1 MPTPFHARSLEK
13 EDLSQLEW
21 CQLQEV
27 LVLLPLQSQ
36 RKSYNSLVFKM
47 FTHNLLER
55 PRPEVTS
62 LRPPSTA
69 YKIHTKFL
77 PLIFG
82 ASQQLRNIHTS
93 NSVSGSVKDKSKNKK
108 RNHKDKKA
116 QEDHLEEDQE
126 TFDCDTIFG
135 LIIKYCLILTLILIL
150 IFSKY
155 LSK

>member
-1 MPTPFHARSLEK
+1 MPTPSHARSLER

-21 CQLQEV
+21 CQPQEE
-27 LVLLPLQSQ
+27 LVLLLLQSQ
-36 RKSYNSLVFKM
+36 RKSYNSPVFKM

-69 YKIHTKFL
+69 YKIHSKFL

-82 ASQQLRNIHTS
+82 ANHKLRSIHSSYTA
-93 NSVSGSVKDKSKNKK
+93 SGSVKDKNKNKK
-108 RNHKDKKA
+108 RNHKEQKA
-116 QEDHLEEDQE
+116 QKDHLEEDQE
-126 TFDCDTIFG
+126 IIDCDIFFG
-135 LIIKYCLILTLILIL
+135 LIIKILFNFNCIF
-150 IFSKY
+150 FSKY